1 MAAPFSK
8 TASNGLMRRR
18 KTRPGGNA
26 FSSTPRPIAI
36 FSKNI
41 PRPRH
46 GWRLA
51 KTSCSRLTTPSMKSL
66 TSPIMNSTTHSVI
79 STNIARLAPAVAASL
94 SRGAGKLDA
103 ATERRGY
110 KIMRIGLNLVVSIA
124 FVAASSHSCLAKT
137 ATANETKPRIEVCFV
152 LDTTGSMGGLIEGAK
167 QKIWSIANEM
177 ISAKPTP
184 ELKLGLIGYRD
195 RGDEYVVKSFQL
207 TDDIDSI
214 YGDLRDFKAEGGG
227 DEPESVNEALAEA
240 IEKMPW
246 SQDRK
251 VLKIIFLVGDA
262 PPHMDYADGLK
273 YPELC
278 RIAAKKDLII
288 NTVQCGSIAAT
299 TPIWKE
305 IAKSSEGSYAA
316 IAQSGGVAVIATP
329 MDDELAKLNRKIG
342 ETLIPYGDADLR
354 REVAAKQAFAE
365 SAPATAA
372 ADRLSYNART
382 KKGVQGRGEL
392 LDALA
397 SNEVKL
403 ESIDK
408 KDLPAEFQKLTKA
421 ELEARVAK
429 TRAERDSLQK
439 EVQELAKKRDAYIQ
453 AENKRLAEAGKGDGF
468 DEKEAE
474 TIKQEAERKGS
485 NYTT

>member
-1 MAAPFSK
+1 MKIALKLVAIVV
-8 TASNGLMRRR
+8 AC
-18 KTRPGGNA
+18 
-26 FSSTPRPIAI
+26 SSTL
-36 FSKNI
+36 F
-41 PRPRH
+41 
-46 GWRLA
+46 A
-51 KTSCSRLTTPSMKSL
+51 KGE
-66 TSPIMNSTTHSVI
+66 
-79 STNIARLAPAVAASL
+79 A
-94 SRGAGKLDA
+94 
-103 ATERRGY
+103 ERT
-110 KIMRIGLNLVVSIA
+110 K
-124 FVAASSHSCLAKT
+124 
-137 ATANETKPRIEVCFV
+137 EKPRIEVCFV

-195 RGDEYVVKSFQL
+195 RGDDYIVKSFQL
-207 TDDIDSI
+207 TDGIDSI
-214 YGDLRDFKAEGGG
+214 YAHLRDFKAEGGG

-251 VLKIIFLVGDA
+251 VLKIIFMVGDA
-262 PPHMDYADGLK
+262 PPHLDYADGPK

-288 NTVQCGSIAAT
+288 NTVQCGNIAET

-329 MDDELAKLNRKIG
+329 MDDELARLNKKIG
-342 ETLIPYGDADLR
+342 ATLIPYGDAALQ

-365 SAPATAA
+365 SAPASTA

-382 KKGVQGRGEL
+382 GKAVQGRGEL

-397 SNEVKL
+397 NNKVKL
-403 ESIDK
+403 DDIDK
-408 KDLPAEFQKLTKA
+408 KDLPKEF
-421 ELEARVAK
+421 
-429 TRAERDSLQK
+429 
-439 EVQELAKKRDAYIQ
+439 
-453 AENKRLAEAGKGDGF
+453 
-468 DEKEAE
+468 
-474 TIKQEAERKGS
+474 
-485 NYTT
+485 